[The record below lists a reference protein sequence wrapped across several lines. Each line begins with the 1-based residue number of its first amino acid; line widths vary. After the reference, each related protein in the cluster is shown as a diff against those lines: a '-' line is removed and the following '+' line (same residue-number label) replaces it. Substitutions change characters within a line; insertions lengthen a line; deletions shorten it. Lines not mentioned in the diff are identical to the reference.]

1 MLGRLAILVVCML
14 AVAVPAAAQ
23 EASPDVHPRII
34 SYSPALTRILFDMN
48 LGHHVVG
55 VTRFCRLP
63 EGVERPRFGDAE
75 GINVEQILSFAPDV
89 ILTQLSRPQEFDGV
103 VSANPN
109 VQIVPLTIE
118 TLADVTIAI
127 DRIGELVNQ
136 QALAEATKA
145 SFEARLEMVRQRVK
159 GQPSQRMLFVIGTG
173 RPWAS
178 RGGTFVGDLIEV
190 IGGVNAGADLP
201 GTALW
206 APTDIDNIVAV
217 APDVIICQPD
227 SVSPETAREYWLQWS
242 DLPAARKG
250 QIIVVTDPE
259 WSQPST
265 RMASLAADLAEQVYG
280 PPMGKVGN
288 MALWRAR
295 LIRLLAAA
303 LVGAA
308 LAAGGMA
315 LQGLFRNP
323 LAEPYVLGIS
333 SGAGVGVLMG
343 LALAAWTKTWFD
355 LPAWVSTP
363 TLAFVGAITTCAVVY
378 LLAQRRGHIDPYTL
392 ILAGVIVNIVNSA
405 IMLTINLYV
414 EAHLIA
420 DFTYWAMGRL
430 NDEIGWRLLVAC
442 SVPLVLGLVVL
453 LRYAASANV
462 LTLGDQVAAS
472 TGVSVQKL
480 RLVTFAAVG
489 LMTAAA
495 VALAGPIGFVGL
507 IVPHICRMFVGPD
520 QRIGLVTSAIVG
532 AVLLVCV
539 ELLCRWAG
547 PLFNLSVIPIG
558 ILTALTGGPFFV
570 LLLRRQRGKATA

>member
-1 MLGRLAILVVCML
+1 
-14 AVAVPAAAQ
+14 
-23 EASPDVHPRII
+23 
-34 SYSPALTRILFDMN
+34 
-48 LGHHVVG
+48 
-55 VTRFCRLP
+55 
-63 EGVERPRFGDAE
+63 
-75 GINVEQILSFAPDV
+75 
-89 ILTQLSRPQEFDGV
+89 
-103 VSANPN
+103 
-109 VQIVPLTIE
+109 
-118 TLADVTIAI
+118 
-127 DRIGELVNQ
+127 
-136 QALAEATKA
+136 
-145 SFEARLEMVRQRVK
+145 
-159 GQPSQRMLFVIGTG
+159 MLFVIGTG

-190 IGGVNAGADLP
+190 VGGVNAGADLP
-201 GTALW
+201 GTNLW
-206 APTDIDNIVAV
+206 MPTDIDSIVAV
-217 APDVIICQPD
+217 APDVIICQAD
-227 SVSPETAREYWLQWS
+227 DTSAEEARAYWLQWA
-242 DLPAARKG
+242 DLPAARNG
-250 QIIVVTDPE
+250 RVIVVTDPE

-265 RMASLAADLAEQVYG
+265 RLAALAADLAEQIYG
-280 PPMGKVGN
+280 PPTGEVGTT
-288 MALWRAR
+288 ALWRAR

-308 LAAGGMA
+308 LAAGGVA

-343 LALAAWTKTWFD
+343 LAVAAWTRSWFD
-355 LPAWVSTP
+355 LPAWASTP
-363 TLAFVGAITTCAVVY
+363 ALAFVGAIITCAVVY
-378 LLAQRRGHIDPYTL
+378 LLAQRRGHLDPYTL

-430 NDEIGWRLLVAC
+430 NDDIGWELLAAC

-453 LRYAASANV
+453 LRYAAAANV

-472 TGVSVQKL
+472 TGVSVQRL

-507 IVPHICRMFVGPD
+507 IVPHICRSFVGPD

-532 AVLLVCV
+532 AVLLVLV

-570 LLLRRQRGKATA
+570 LLLRRQRGRATA